1 MGSVKMS
8 PHFEHW
14 EKFGHNILVLKKSE
28 NFTVGFFFKLRI
40 VQGGSNMTGTI
51 CV

>member
-1 MGSVKMS
+1 MKAQLYSLTSVLDDGRWLT
-8 PHFEHW
+8 PRC
-14 EKFGHNILVLKKSE
+14 GC
-28 NFTVGFFFKLRI
+28 FTPGNEPIPI